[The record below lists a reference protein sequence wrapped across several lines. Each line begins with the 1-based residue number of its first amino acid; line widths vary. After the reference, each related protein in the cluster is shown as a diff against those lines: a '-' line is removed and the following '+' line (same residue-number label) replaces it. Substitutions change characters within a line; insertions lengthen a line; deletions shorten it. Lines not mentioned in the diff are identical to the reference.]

1 MQEVLSD
8 EGSLGRVAISRFLPG
23 SVGPGDEEVVA
34 TATSSQGGANLQE
47 ETCYSD
53 KPDTCTCMFMRFRRK
68 KEREA
73 SYNNEHIHVQVCIR
87 SLLEVKS

>member
-47 ETCYSD
+47 ETCCNVEPG
-53 KPDTCTCMFMRFRRK
+53 KCMFK
-68 KEREA
+68 KERSKLHRIMNIYTYRCA
-73 SYNNEHIHVQVCIR
+73 
-87 SLLEVKS
+87 